1 LPAAP
6 LIDDMERSD
15 GRTSLDTLRT
25 DNPDGGLDRTVEVS
39 EVVPREGG
47 GHAVS
52 MEARMAMKQD
62 AYAGV
67 VFP

>member
-1 LPAAP
+1 
-6 LIDDMERSD
+6 
-15 GRTSLDTLRT
+15 
-25 DNPDGGLDRTVEVS
+25 VEVS